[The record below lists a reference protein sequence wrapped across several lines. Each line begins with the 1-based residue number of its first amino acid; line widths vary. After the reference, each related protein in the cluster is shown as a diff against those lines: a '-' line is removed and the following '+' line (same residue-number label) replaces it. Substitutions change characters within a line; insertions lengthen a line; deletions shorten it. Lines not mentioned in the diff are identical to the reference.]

1 MHFPARTR
9 HEIMPGE
16 LGYAWIPMAMAA
28 AQAYAQSNN
37 GGGEG
42 ASNGSGASQTEQNP
56 GMPGANASA
65 PRQPSAVTTVSPT
78 IQTAINP
85 QISPVMTQLQD
96 SAGATVGA
104 NPTQYM
110 PGGMK
115 GEGGGAGVSPYGNY
129 AAPGIP
135 SGMPGQPYGSGF
147 SPLSPYSLDPYAMRY
162 EAVPYPTAQYTQP
175 GGVGTAMAGLP
186 WTALAIV
193 GVAAVGG
200 VYLLGKKRRVR

>member
-16 LGYAWIPMAMAA
+16 LGYAWVPIAMAA
-28 AQAYAQSNN
+28 AQEAMKKNDN
-37 GGGEG
+37 GGGG
-42 ASNGSGASQTEQNP
+42 GNGASQTEQNP

-110 PGGMK
+110 PGGMSA
-115 GEGGGAGVSPYGNY
+115 EGGGSGVSPYGNY

-135 SGMPGQPYGSGF
+135 SGMPGQPYGTGF
-147 SPLSPYSLDPYAMRY
+147 SPQSPYTLDPYSMRY

-175 GGVGTAMAGLP
+175 GGVGTAIAGLP

-200 VYLLGKKRRVR
+200 VYLLGKKRRGR